1 MAGKA
6 RPLRLDTR
14 SISCATLYAGQSFM
28 EAQADVKEED
38 SRMGREDIEQDL
50 RAAQRVLDDLKARAR
65 KLEAE
70 CKESGHGAGMAAP
83 VEPAS
88 SRPVA
93 TPARADAPK
102 KCIHRP
108 VSSDA
113 QPRSYTFWERA
124 FPEEEETQLD
134 PPEPADPAAATS
146 PNAPKNPK
154 SSGALAPDFHELRQ
168 LLQENFVKQEEEE
181 SMTPTDAFNQR
192 MEVVIRNVKEGKVVI
207 DSGYYSEAAM
217 KTELKRDKYQKH
229 IVEYWIDLKTSG
241 SLSRS
246 HKEEFNQFIEII
258 DDAATLPPPVLGS
271 EALPCYEEEDD
282 AYDDDDDSEEDDDND
297 DGKGSS
303 TPTTK
308 RKRSKRSRRTPGSAK
323 SKRKR
328 EEKAHEVETALEA
341 WSGKTLSQQAEE
353 LLRLHDELAEIR
365 AENGKNDPSKEFPI

>member
-50 RAAQRVLDDLKARAR
+50 RVPLLNNIEPLLRILPQISISEAAQRVLDDLKARAR

-154 SSGALAPDFHELRQ
+154 SSGALAPVQASELSGPPEPKHSRAA
-168 LLQENFVKQEEEE
+168 EPEHSRAPEPKHSRAPEPKHSRAPEPEHSRAPEPEHSRAPEPKHSRAPEPEHSRAPEPEHSGASEPEHSGAPEPEHSRAPEPEHSRAPEPEHSRATE
-181 SMTPTDAFNQR
+181 SSD
-192 MEVVIRNVKEGKVVI
+192 
-207 DSGYYSEAAM
+207 
-217 KTELKRDKYQKH
+217 
-229 IVEYWIDLKTSG
+229 
-241 SLSRS
+241 
-246 HKEEFNQFIEII
+246 
-258 DDAATLPPPVLGS
+258 
-271 EALPCYEEEDD
+271 
-282 AYDDDDDSEEDDDND
+282 
-297 DGKGSS
+297 
-303 TPTTK
+303 
-308 RKRSKRSRRTPGSAK
+308 
-323 SKRKR
+323 
-328 EEKAHEVETALEA
+328 
-341 WSGKTLSQQAEE
+341 
-353 LLRLHDELAEIR
+353 DELIMDVDCVSR
-365 AENGKNDPSKEFPI
+365 QHTKPIPGTYILFIGSPSVMFLVSPKQCSR